1 MQKWKL
7 GSGGAAES
15 QWSWGDEGVL
25 DLGLAENEFGC
36 WDLRAGFGQGRLGRQ
51 LLTPKGD
58 KRGYYVCPLISAA
71 DNALINPASLS
82 SHYASVDV
90 NEYHLRRMVLGVPEG
105 FREIV
110 PGVALPLESDMDI
123 HGGGELLC

>member
-1 MQKWKL
+1 M
-7 GSGGAAES
+7 GSYG
-15 QWSWGDEGVL
+15 
-25 DLGLAENEFGC
+25 
-36 WDLRAGFGQGRLGRQ
+36 
-51 LLTPKGD
+51 
-58 KRGYYVCPLISAA
+58 CPLTSAA
-71 DNALINPASLS
+71 DNALNNSASLS
-82 SHYASVDV
+82 SHYDSVDV

>member
-1 MQKWKL
+1 MRKWKL

-36 WDLRAGFGQGRLGRQ
+36 WDLRAGFGQGNLGRQ

-58 KRGYYVCPLISAA
+58 KRG
-71 DNALINPASLS
+71 
-82 SHYASVDV
+82 
-90 NEYHLRRMVLGVPEG
+90 
-105 FREIV
+105 
-110 PGVALPLESDMDI
+110 
-123 HGGGELLC
+123 